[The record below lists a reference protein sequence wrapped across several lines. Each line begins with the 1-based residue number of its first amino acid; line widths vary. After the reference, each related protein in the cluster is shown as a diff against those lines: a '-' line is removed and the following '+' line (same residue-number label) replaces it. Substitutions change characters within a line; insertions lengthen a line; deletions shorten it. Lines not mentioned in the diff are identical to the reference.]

1 MKKRIALFIFIIAT
15 ILWTLFIGTI
25 LSCYGAEKKDTKKI
39 VSQSTSKEN
48 KIRKQDFNQ
57 CLKYNSRSYCYYLY
71 Y

>member
-39 VSQSTSKEN
+39 VSQSRSEEHTSEL
-48 KIRKQDFNQ
+48 Q
-57 CLKYNSRSYCYYLY
+57 SR
-71 Y
+71 